1 MSNIDLKNM
10 NSKSEMVKRVAKS
23 RGYSFVSSGVRWLWD
38 ISFDYKTFF
47 ELQKM
52 NTQAQSA
59 KDLIK
64 KMIGRGGI
72 MFIKDGMIY
81 EDNERAMRVKKLF
94 MDAHTWSW
102 TVFKDKYYTNYFC
115 SGMVFGYFATMGDGS
130 KRIQILDSRNIEQ
143 KFDSLGNIKE
153 FKYDGSVLNLW
164 DIVGQII
171 KYDPDKPWYWMSI
184 YQTVV
189 FDALSDRE
197 SAKRNYMFFRN
208 GAIPNIILTMDDDLE
223 NEDEINSAIDQFEQK
238 YKGTDNSHWILAL
251 WGVKEVRTLDVS
263 NRDLELLDL
272 RKFNV
277 KVFGMLFGFDPR
289 FLAFRDGENWSH
301 SEYTQMAIQSDKTMQ
316 SYADVLEEFM
326 LKAIHSLYPT
336 SFPYD
341 EVYLVNDT
349 FLDEE
354 TKIKIYKEE
363 IQNAISTPAEVI
375 KKLGKKTNDLD
386 ENMHKYYMNIQYNTV
401 GGLINE
407 SESRT
412 KANIAK
418 AENK

>member
-1 MSNIDLKNM
+1 
-10 NSKSEMVKRVAKS
+10 
-23 RGYSFVSSGVRWLWD
+23 
-38 ISFDYKTFF
+38 
-47 ELQKM
+47 
-52 NTQAQSA
+52 
-59 KDLIK
+59 
-64 KMIGRGGI
+64 
-72 MFIKDGMIY
+72 
-81 EDNERAMRVKKLF
+81 
-94 MDAHTWSW
+94 
-102 TVFKDKYYTNYFC
+102 
-115 SGMVFGYFATMGDGS
+115 
-130 KRIQILDSRNIEQ
+130 
-143 KFDSLGNIKE
+143 
-153 FKYDGSVLNLW
+153 
-164 DIVGQII
+164 
-171 KYDPDKPWYWMSI
+171 
-184 YQTVV
+184 
-189 FDALSDRE
+189 
-197 SAKRNYMFFRN
+197 
-208 GAIPNIILTMDDDLE
+208 
-223 NEDEINSAIDQFEQK
+223 
-238 YKGTDNSHWILAL
+238 
-251 WGVKEVRTLDVS
+251 
-263 NRDLELLDL
+263 
-272 RKFNV
+272 
-277 KVFGMLFGFDPR
+277 
-289 FLAFRDGENWSH
+289 
-301 SEYTQMAIQSDKTMQ
+301 MAIQSDKTMQ